1 MYKLIIGNVRIT
13 VLGEDINRDQAAI
26 LARQAIAE
34 ASRQGKLLSHVEI
47 SSGEYG
53 PEVKI
58 NEKVGHKVNR
68 KTIKQSMLDS
78 VYAAARERL
87 FPNNAF
93 ASKDS
98 WFDGDTGQE
107 WFGEAVDT
115 AREEVMAKLEAWIK
129 TV

>member
-1 MYKLIIGNVRIT
+1 MYKLIIGNVRVT
-13 VLGEDINRDQAAI
+13 VSGDDINRDQAATMV
-26 LARQAIAE
+26 RQAIAA
-34 ASRQGKLLSHVEI
+34 ASRQGKLLSHIEI

-53 PEVKI
+53 PELKTS
-58 NEKVGHKVNR
+58 EKVGHKVIR

-78 VYAAARERL
+78 IHTAVKEKL

-93 ASKDS
+93 ASRDS

-107 WFGEAVDT
+107 WFGESVDL
-115 AREEVMAKLEAWIK
+115 ARDEIMVKLEAWMK

>member
-13 VLGEDINRDQAAI
+13 VLGDDVTHEQAATM
-26 LARQAIAE
+26 ARQAIAA
-34 ASRQGKLLSHVEI
+34 ASRQGKLLSHIEI
-47 SSGEYG
+47 STGEYG
-53 PEVKI
+53 PEIKTS
-58 NEKVGHKVNR
+58 EKVGHKVVR

-78 VYAAARERL
+78 IHTAAREKL

-93 ASKDS
+93 TSKDS

-107 WFGEAVDT
+107 WSGEMVSD
-115 AREEVMAKLEAWIK
+115 AREELITKLEVWIK

>member
-1 MYKLIIGNVRIT
+1 MYKLIIGNVRVT
-13 VLGEDINRDQAAI
+13 VLSEDINRDQVTTMV
-26 LARQAIAE
+26 RQALAT
-34 ASRQGKLLSHVEI
+34 ASRQGKLLSHIEI

-53 PEVKI
+53 PELKTSEKI
-58 NEKVGHKVNR
+58 GHKVVR

-78 VYAAARERL
+78 MHIAVREKL

-93 ASKDS
+93 ANRDS

-107 WFGEAVDT
+107 WFGEAVDL
-115 AREEVMAKLEAWIK
+115 AREEIMAKLEAWMK